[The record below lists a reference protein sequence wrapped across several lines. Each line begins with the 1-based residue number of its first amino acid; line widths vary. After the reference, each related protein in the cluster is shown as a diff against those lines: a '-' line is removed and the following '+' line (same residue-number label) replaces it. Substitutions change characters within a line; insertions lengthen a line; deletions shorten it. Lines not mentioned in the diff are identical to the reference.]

1 MRPIER
7 TFSIRTVM
15 LTLVCGG
22 VVAML
27 GAALVAGWLS
37 YREYRERIG
46 SSLIAASQAVMVAVD
61 NELDEPLVYV
71 SGLSSSSSF
80 ARGDFSN
87 FQDRAREAL
96 SPGGYLVIIK
106 SADGGQEYVN
116 TSKPPAGS
124 TATGPSAVGLLRL
137 GKAENSHLGRIVDR
151 WMELI
156 DVPIEDESGRRLYT
170 MVIGVP
176 NHLFQDILTEQHFP
190 RTWSPVILDPDWMI
204 VARGFSP
211 EKFVGQKA
219 AGEEFRNAP
228 SDRTHEVRVLE
239 GEPAMSAH
247 SHSSRYGW
255 TTAIAI
261 SDADLFNQAIGPG
274 LLAALGGLVAVGL
287 VIAIA
292 ALFST
297 YLARAIRSLA
307 QMVRGFPEATL
318 EPRPAFRLREVS
330 LVARRMREAAVA
342 VLDSRK
348 AVDTELDNM
357 RRLNQLST
365 LLVGERSSFE
375 DCLAEIT
382 KTGIAIS
389 GADKGNL
396 QLFDAASGSLTIV
409 AQQGF
414 QDDFMKFF
422 ANVRGYDTACGEA
435 MRTAEQIIVDD
446 VLTSKIFV
454 GQPAQKVLLEAAV
467 RAVVS
472 TPLMSSKGSLL
483 GVLSTHFTQS
493 LNPSERQLRLIN
505 ILARQAADYLERKQA
520 EQTHQTIL
528 LELQHRSNNLLAVVQ
543 SIAQRSLGGRYSSLT
558 EAKEAFEAR
567 LHALARANRALVR
580 SNWGGVDLGQL
591 VRTELEAFSER
602 ATIADASI
610 VLPPQMAQN
619 FTLVLHELATNS
631 AKHGALSGIG
641 GKITVS
647 WTVERSHSGFVLKF
661 KWQESEGPPVAAP
674 TQHGFGTQLL
684 KAVFSNVRLEY
695 PVQGVRCEIDV
706 PLTSPVPSQAA
717 RVEDDAVIASG

>member
-1 MRPIER
+1 
-7 TFSIRTVM
+7 M

-87 FQDRAREAL
+87 FQDRAREPL

-190 RTWSPVILDPDWMI
+190 QTWSPVILDPDWMI
-204 VARGFSP
+204 VARGLSP

-307 QMVRGFPEATL
+307 QMVRGFQKPHSN
-318 EPRPAFRLREVS
+318 R
-330 LVARRMREAAVA
+330 
-342 VLDSRK
+342 
-348 AVDTELDNM
+348 
-357 RRLNQLST
+357 
-365 LLVGERSSFE
+365 
-375 DCLAEIT
+375 
-382 KTGIAIS
+382 
-389 GADKGNL
+389 
-396 QLFDAASGSLTIV
+396 
-409 AQQGF
+409 
-414 QDDFMKFF
+414 
-422 ANVRGYDTACGEA
+422 
-435 MRTAEQIIVDD
+435 
-446 VLTSKIFV
+446 
-454 GQPAQKVLLEAAV
+454 GQPSAYAKCPSWPEGCARPPSRCWIVGKPW
-467 RAVVS
+467 
-472 TPLMSSKGSLL
+472 TP
-483 GVLSTHFTQS
+483 
-493 LNPSERQLRLIN
+493 N
-505 ILARQAADYLERKQA
+505 
-520 EQTHQTIL
+520 
-528 LELQHRSNNLLAVVQ
+528 
-543 SIAQRSLGGRYSSLT
+543 
-558 EAKEAFEAR
+558 
-567 LHALARANRALVR
+567 
-580 SNWGGVDLGQL
+580 
-591 VRTELEAFSER
+591 
-602 ATIADASI
+602 
-610 VLPPQMAQN
+610 
-619 FTLVLHELATNS
+619 
-631 AKHGALSGIG
+631 
-641 GKITVS
+641 
-647 WTVERSHSGFVLKF
+647 
-661 KWQESEGPPVAAP
+661 
-674 TQHGFGTQLL
+674 
-684 KAVFSNVRLEY
+684 
-695 PVQGVRCEIDV
+695 
-706 PLTSPVPSQAA
+706 
-717 RVEDDAVIASG
+717 